1 MTGLANDE
9 GFASFLEHDLRP
21 RWSIFTHLCKLG
33 KSAYLVDYA
42 LFIFDGTEFT
52 GACYESSHHPPSLIA
67 SHGGYS
73 INHYGFFISHQRNS
87 AKPSNERFL
96 ATPSNQRC
104 RKSTFSGRAAFGRWF
119 GSVLPQLGWCCDI
132 LLPRCGSRIVERSI
146 CTHSAR
152 THCWRANSTG
162 RSPDIRLDRF
172 ARWYNQSR
180 RPERVAAVVFLLVDR
195 WGFSFSPLLLG
206 RVAPTVR

>member
-21 RWSIFTHLCKLG
+21 RWSIFSHLCKFG

-96 ATPSNQRC
+96 ATTSKQLC
-104 RKSTFSGRAAFGRWF
+104 LKALSRAVRRLDDGLEAPCHSLGGAAIFCCQCVGQGLLNDPF
-119 GSVLPQLGWCCDI
+119 VPTQPGHIAGEQIVLDEAPIFVL
-132 LLPRCGSRIVERSI
+132 
-146 CTHSAR
+146 
-152 THCWRANSTG
+152 
-162 RSPDIRLDRF
+162 IRLQDGIIRAGGQRESPQWF
-172 ARWYNQSR
+172 SSLSIGGD
-180 RPERVAAVVFLLVDR
+180 FLLHHFFWD
-195 WGFSFSPLLLG
+195 
-206 RVAPTVR
+206 A